1 MQDNTEGGLLCPFPW
16 GQHPQDLNEC
26 PACREQME
34 RDAEEDR
41 LRYPDPDDDEED
53 PDSSDA
59 YWDSRDTWS
68 EVQQDRV
75 DLYLNEF

>member
-1 MQDNTEGGLLCPFPW
+1 MLRPSGLQDTEDGLFP
-16 GQHPQDLNEC
+16 DTESEC
-26 PACREQME
+26 RHCGLYHGA
-34 RDAEEDR
+34 
-41 LRYPDPDDDEED
+41 DPCDED